1 MLLWEQQL
9 QLNKMNEWNVWA
21 SRETDT
27 DTDID
32 TDRVME
38 QAINNSTII
47 KKLQLAGD
55 FKFTESN
62 RKLSDNEKG
71 LHIEKII
78 NICFWEYDTD
88 EDNLKI

>member
-1 MLLWEQQL
+1 
-9 QLNKMNEWNVWA
+9 
-21 SRETDT
+21 
-27 DTDID
+27 
-32 TDRVME
+32 ME

-78 NICFWEYDTD
+78 NICF
-88 EDNLKI
+88 